1 MGTPARVTTTQTFAI
16 GPGGCSSQD
25 PRASLCGRDCTACW
39 QLEFLAESKFQ
50 LLPPQKH
57 GNCEMPSAAGLG
69 IVSPRDCTSHKA
81 HRERYA
87 VFFLKTRE
95 TWIDRLI
102 TEQKREARFGRCRR
116 ARHGARGREGGPCPA
131 DSAAVGGPGSLSQG
145 LSFPATCKWVEGLSA
160 EAVSLLLS
168 PAGRGLDGRRQE
180 RLSGRPALGHAG
192 GAAPPGH
199 AGDGQHA
206 PPGRWPAPPSEP
218 RESLPWAGGRHPA
231 GKATESRPCAWGAP
245 PWRPPHPKVA
255 RCRRRVRRGLLAS
268 RAAGGTRAG
277 STAGLRDPPPPLCP
291 HTTRWP
297 W

>member
-1 MGTPARVTTTQTFAI
+1 MARV
-16 GPGGCSSQD
+16 D
-25 PRASLCGRDCTACW
+25 GRVGRVLRTA
-39 QLEFLAESKFQ
+39 QRS
-50 LLPPQKH
+50 
-57 GNCEMPSAAGLG
+57 
-69 IVSPRDCTSHKA
+69 
-81 HRERYA
+81 
-87 VFFLKTRE
+87 
-95 TWIDRLI
+95 
-102 TEQKREARFGRCRR
+102 
-116 ARHGARGREGGPCPA
+116 
-131 DSAAVGGPGSLSQG
+131 GGPGSLSQG

-199 AGDGQHA
+199 AGDRQHA
-206 PPGRWPAPPSEP
+206 PPGRRPAPPSEP

-268 RAAGGTRAG
+268 RAAGGAHAQAAPRGSETGATRLSA
-277 STAGLRDPPPPLCP
+277 LPPPLCP

>member
-1 MGTPARVTTTQTFAI
+1 MPQKLLCVLTFEAGADTLGTYTGAPVKERETRGMGTPARVTTTQTFAI

-116 ARHGARGREGGPCPA
+116 ARHGVRGWEGGPCPA
-131 DSAAVGGPGSLSQG
+131 DSAAVGGPRKP
-145 LSFPATCKWVEGLSA
+145 FPGTVF
-160 EAVSLLLS
+160 
-168 PAGRGLDGRRQE
+168 
-180 RLSGRPALGHAG
+180 SGN
-192 GAAPPGH
+192 
-199 AGDGQHA
+199 
-206 PPGRWPAPPSEP
+206 
-218 RESLPWAGGRHPA
+218 
-231 GKATESRPCAWGAP
+231 
-245 PWRPPHPKVA
+245 V
-255 RCRRRVRRGLLAS
+255 
-268 RAAGGTRAG
+268 
-277 STAGLRDPPPPLCP
+277 
-291 HTTRWP
+291 
-297 W
+297 